1 MITHDENFVNLIGR
15 SEYATHYYRVDK
27 VCGHTHDDTYDGT
40 AASTGPLAP
49 LHGSI
54 RPRPPP
60 TRAQPP
66 MNHPSQAFD
75 DGEAPYSVIKKE
87 SIVTFG

>member
-27 VCGHTHDDTYDGT
+27 VPACSRH
-40 AASTGPLAP
+40 STTPFN
-49 LHGSI
+49 
-54 RPRPPP
+54 RPPP

-66 MNHPSQAFD
+66 TNHPSQAFD

>member
-27 VCGHTHDDTYDGT
+27 VCGHTYDGT
-40 AASTGPLAP
+40 ASPTGLLAP

-54 RPRPPP
+54 RPPPNRPG
-60 TRAQPP
+60 
-66 MNHPSQAFD
+66 HSLL
-75 DGEAPYSVIKKE
+75 
-87 SIVTFG
+87 